1 MGGRTYRS
9 HTVLTQQY
17 SYATGW
23 AGQGDRTKRTTPM
36 YSESDLQTAVD
47 AKVLTPE
54 AATAFRTHIASVRSA
69 PGADEESFRLITG
82 FNDIFVSVAAV
93 ILRSEERGVGKEC
106 VSTCRFRWSPYH

>member
-1 MGGRTYRS
+1 MRWGDIPVPFMGGRTYRS

-47 AKVLTPE
+47 DKMLTTA
-54 AATAFRTHIASVRSA
+54 AATAFRTHIASIRHA
-69 PGADEESFRLITG
+69 RGADEATFRGTHG
-82 FNDIFVSVAAV
+82 STDHVV
-93 ILRSEERGVGKEC
+93 IVEG
-106 VSTCRFRWSPYH
+106 